1 MTEPAAVPA
10 SAEAVLDF
18 WFREIDPKLWF
29 ARDED
34 FDRQLAKR
42 FATAVEHALAGGL
55 QSWEDRP
62 ESRLALILLLDQFT
76 RNLHRGTAGAFSGD
90 QRALALTL
98 DAMARGWDGLLPLPE
113 RKFLY
118 MPLMHAEDAAIQE
131 KSVAAFTALGE
142 EDSLNYAI
150 LHKRIIDR
158 FGRYPHRNTALGR
171 PSTPEEEA
179 FLLEPNSSF

>member
-1 MTEPAAVPA
+1 MTQPAPVPA
-10 SAEAVLDF
+10 PARAVLDF

-29 ARDED
+29 TKDAE
-34 FDRQLAKR
+34 FDRQLAER
-42 FATAVEHALAGGL
+42 FGADVEHALTGGL
-55 QSWEDRP
+55 RPWEEWP

-76 RNLHRGTAGAFSGD
+76 RNLYRGTARAFAGD
-90 QRALALTL
+90 ARALALTL
-98 DAMARGWDGLLPLPE
+98 DAMGRGWDDTLPPPE

-131 KSVAAFTALGE
+131 QSIAAFTALGE

-158 FGRYPHRNTALGR
+158 FGRYPHRNDALGR
-171 PSTPEEEA
+171 PSTPQEKA

>member
-1 MTEPAAVPA
+1 MTQPAAVPA
-10 SAEAVLDF
+10 PAQAVLDF

-29 ARDED
+29 ARDAD
-34 FDRQLAKR
+34 FDRQLAER
-42 FATAVEHALAGGL
+42 FGENVEQALAGGL
-55 QSWEDRP
+55 AHWEDRP

-76 RNLHRGTAGAFSGD
+76 RNLFRGTAKAFAGD
-90 QRALALTL
+90 ARALELTL
-98 DAMARGWDGLLPLPE
+98 DALEKCMGESLPPVE

-131 KSVAAFTALGE
+131 KSIAAFTALGE
-142 EDSLNYAI
+142 EDSLSYAI

-158 FGRYPHRNTALGR
+158 FGRYPHRNHVLGR
-171 PSTPEEEA
+171 PSSPEEKA